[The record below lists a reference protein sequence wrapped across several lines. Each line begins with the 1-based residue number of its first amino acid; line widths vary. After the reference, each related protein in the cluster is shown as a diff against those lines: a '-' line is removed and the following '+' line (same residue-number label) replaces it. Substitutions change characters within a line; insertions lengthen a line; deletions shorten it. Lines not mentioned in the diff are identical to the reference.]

1 MKSLIKNKE
10 GSSIVLLAMVFV
22 VMMISITAAVGI
34 ARALVVKS
42 ECEAFGHVWNKAIL
56 SEYDVNLFKEYNI
69 MAYWGNEAEV
79 QKKIDK
85 YLDYSAGSKLD
96 AGIGHSAAELTGYQ
110 LSDVDNFRKAMKLGF
125 ISSEIDRYVNGNNRS
140 KRSKESSQE
149 YEGRKIANPVVL
161 DTLPSDTG
169 GSSIDFNSITSGAKF
184 EQLLN
189 SAMDLGIE
197 TAFINKYM
205 GSHVF
210 APDSKKG
217 FMCNEFEY
225 IIIGDNND
233 EENYKLCKIGLI
245 AARQLSNSAYIFSDG
260 KKMEVISSIAE
271 CVTPGLLGAVTTVAI
286 VEIWAGIETSK
297 DMDTLLDGGRV
308 PFIKTEATW
317 ETDIDS
323 VLDSGDLQRNLDD
336 ESQAA
341 LSEKTDEIK
350 SMKGASGS
358 DGNPSEGQ
366 TYDEYLLA
374 MMMLVNKDVRT
385 RRIMDLVQIN
395 MKYWHCRDFNMDEYY
410 TGVRYSISANGKSY
424 DFEDS
429 YK

>member
-96 AGIGHSAAELTGYQ
+96 ASIGHSAAELTGYQ
-110 LSDVDNFRKAMKLGF
+110 LSDVDNFRKAIKLGF

-149 YEGRKIANPVVL
+149 YDGRKIANPVVL

-210 APDSKKG
+210 VADSKNG
-217 FMCNEFEY
+217 FMQNEWEY
-225 IIIGDNND
+225 IIIGSNND
-233 EENYKLCKIGLI
+233 ETNYDRCKKGLI
-245 AARQLSNSAYIFSDG
+245 VARQLANSAYILADSE
-260 KKMEVISSIAE
+260 KRQIISSISE
-271 CVTPGLLGAVTTVAI
+271 CLTPGVLGILTTVAI
-286 VEIWAGIETSK
+286 VEIWAAIETSI

-308 PFIKTEATW
+308 PF
-317 ETDIDS
+317 
-323 VLDSGDLQRNLDD
+323 V
-336 ESQAA
+336 
-341 LSEKTDEIK
+341 KTDESWKTDVDSLLNSEDFQKDLDDDSQEALGGKKDEIQD
-350 SMKGASGS
+350 MNGAKGS
-358 DGNPSEGQ
+358 DDNPSDGQ

-410 TGVRYSISANGKSY
+410 TGVRYSINANGKSY